1 MSIDLDEIIKA
12 LAHPVRRDIL
22 NWLKDPKV
30 QFPEQVHNHEYGIC
44 AGQIDQRCGLSQST
58 VSAHLATLQRAG
70 LISSQKAGQ
79 WHFFRRNEDVIQAFI
94 QAITEELS
102 PPLAFAIGT
111 TEFVIMGLLPDVAA
125 DLGVSI
131 PGAGWLVTGYALGV
145 AIGAPFMALATAK
158 LPRKAALVALMGIF
172 IVGNL
177 LCALASD
184 YNVLMFARVVTALCH
199 GAFFGIGS
207 VVAANLVPAN
217 KRASAVALMFT
228 GLTLANVLGVP
239 LGTALGQEAGWR
251 STFWAVTVIGV
262 IALIGLIRFLPAK
275 RDEEKLDMRAELAA
289 LKGAGIWL
297 SLSMTALF
305 AASMFTLFTY
315 VAPLLGDVTGVSPK
329 GVTWTLLLIG
339 LGLTVGNII
348 GGKLADKRLA
358 ATLIGVFIS
367 MAVVSTALTWTSV
380 AIIPTEIT
388 LFLWATA
395 SFAAVPAL
403 QINVVTFG
411 KAAPNLV
418 STLNIG
424 AFNIG
429 NALGAWVGGSVI
441 AHGFGLTSVPL
452 AAAALAILALV
463 VTLIT
468 FRQSADAD
476 LAPATH

>member
-1 MSIDLDEIIKA
+1 MPLSLLILA
-12 LAHPVRRDIL
+12 L
-22 NWLKDPKV
+22 
-30 QFPEQVHNHEYGIC
+30 
-44 AGQIDQRCGLSQST
+44 S
-58 VSAHLATLQRAG
+58 
-70 LISSQKAGQ
+70 
-79 WHFFRRNEDVIQAFI
+79 
-94 QAITEELS
+94 
-102 PPLAFAIGT
+102 AFAIGT

-145 AIGAPFMALATAK
+145 AIGAPFMAMATAK
-158 LPRKAALVALMGIF
+158 LPRKAALVTLMGIF

-184 YNVLMFARVVTALCH
+184 YDVLMFARVVTALCH

-207 VVAANLVPAN
+207 VVAAGLVPAN
-217 KRASAVALMFT
+217 RRASAVALMFT

-239 LGTALGQEAGWR
+239 LGTALGQYAGWR

-262 IALIGLIRFLPAK
+262 IALIGLIRFLPTN

-297 SLSMTALF
+297 SLTMTALF
-305 AASMFTLFTY
+305 SASMFTLFTY
-315 VAPLLGDVTGVSPK
+315 VAPLLGDVTGVSPQ

-339 LGLTVGNII
+339 LGLTLGNVI
-348 GGKLADKRLA
+348 GGKMADRKVSS
-358 ATLIGVFIS
+358 TLIAVFIS
-367 MAVVSTALTWTSV
+367 MAAISTALSWTS
-380 AIIPTEIT
+380 AALIPTEIT
-388 LFLWATA
+388 LFLWAVA
-395 SFAAVPAL
+395 AFAAVPAL

-424 AFNIG
+424 AFNVG

-441 AHGFGLTSVPL
+441 AHGLGLTRVPL
-452 AAAALAILALV
+452 AAAVLAVLALLI
-463 VTLIT
+463 TLIT
-468 FRQSADAD
+468 FRQTGNPD

>member
-1 MSIDLDEIIKA
+1 MPLSLLILA
-12 LAHPVRRDIL
+12 L
-22 NWLKDPKV
+22 
-30 QFPEQVHNHEYGIC
+30 
-44 AGQIDQRCGLSQST
+44 S
-58 VSAHLATLQRAG
+58 
-70 LISSQKAGQ
+70 
-79 WHFFRRNEDVIQAFI
+79 
-94 QAITEELS
+94 
-102 PPLAFAIGT
+102 AFAIGT

-145 AIGAPFMALATAK
+145 AIGAPFMALATAR

-172 IVGNL
+172 IIGNL

-367 MAVVSTALTWTSV
+367 MAVVSTALTWTSIAV
-380 AIIPTEIT
+380 IPTEIT
-388 LFLWATA
+388 LFL
-395 SFAAVPAL
+395 
-403 QINVVTFG
+403 
-411 KAAPNLV
+411 
-418 STLNIG
+418 
-424 AFNIG
+424 
-429 NALGAWVGGSVI
+429 
-441 AHGFGLTSVPL
+441 
-452 AAAALAILALV
+452 
-463 VTLIT
+463 
-468 FRQSADAD
+468 
-476 LAPATH
+476 

>member
-1 MSIDLDEIIKA
+1 MPLSLLILA
-12 LAHPVRRDIL
+12 L
-22 NWLKDPKV
+22 
-30 QFPEQVHNHEYGIC
+30 
-44 AGQIDQRCGLSQST
+44 S
-58 VSAHLATLQRAG
+58 
-70 LISSQKAGQ
+70 
-79 WHFFRRNEDVIQAFI
+79 
-94 QAITEELS
+94 
-102 PPLAFAIGT
+102 AFAIGT

-145 AIGAPFMALATAK
+145 AVGAPFMAMATAK
-158 LPRKAALVALMGIF
+158 LPRKAALVTLMGIF
-172 IVGNL
+172 IIGNL

-207 VVAANLVPAN
+207 VVAAGLVPAN
-217 KRASAVALMFT
+217 RRASAVALMFT

-239 LGTALGQEAGWR
+239 LGTALGQYAGWR

-262 IALIGLIRFLPAK
+262 IALIGLIRFLPTN
-275 RDEEKLDMRAELAA
+275 RNEEKLDMRAELAA

-297 SLSMTALF
+297 SLTMTALF
-305 AASMFTLFTY
+305 SASMFTLFTY
-315 VAPLLGDVTGVSPK
+315 IAPLLGEVTGVSPK

-339 LGLTVGNII
+339 LGLTAGNVI
-348 GGKLADKRLA
+348 GGKMADRRVSS
-358 ATLIGVFIS
+358 TLIAVFVS
-367 MAVVSTALTWTSV
+367 MAVISTALSWTS
-380 AIIPTEIT
+380 AALIPTEIT
-388 LFLWATA
+388 LFLWAVA
-395 SFAAVPAL
+395 AFAAVPAL

-424 AFNIG
+424 AFNVG

-441 AHGFGLTSVPL
+441 AHGLGLTSVPL
-452 AAAALAILALV
+452 AAAMLAVLALLI
-463 VTLIT
+463 TLIT
-468 FRQSADAD
+468 FRQTGNPD